1 MIDEDQQL
9 PSKSQQKR
17 EHLAVQTLAE
27 GLAGLSSSELEH
39 IPLSDELRDAVEEAS
54 GLKRGAL
61 QRQIRYIAKRLALE
75 DAKAVREALERLR
88 HGSREE
94 TARHHRIER
103 WRDRLLE
110 EGQEALS
117 EFLDAHPR
125 TDRQQLRQ
133 LIRTALAE
141 RQRGQPPKAFR
152 RLYAL
157 LREQVE

>member
-1 MIDEDQQL
+1 MVEDGEQL

-17 EHLAVQTLAE
+17 EHHALQDLAE
-27 GLAGLSSSELEH
+27 ALAGLSASELEQ
-39 IPLSDELRDAVEEAS
+39 IPLSDELRDAVEGAS

-61 QRQIRYIAKRLALE
+61 QRQVRYIAKRLATE
-75 DAKAVREALERLR
+75 DAKKVGEALERLR

-103 WRDRLLE
+103 WRDRLLD

-117 EFLDAHPR
+117 EFLDAHPQ

-133 LIRTALAE
+133 LMRNARLE
-141 RQRGQPPKAFR
+141 RERGQPPKAFR
-152 RLYAL
+152 KLYAL
-157 LREQVE
+157 IREQLD

>member
-1 MIDEDQQL
+1 MVDDNQDI

-17 EHLAVQTLAE
+17 EHHAVQSVAE
-27 GLAGLSSSELEH
+27 ALAGLSASELEH
-39 IPLSDELRDAVEEAS
+39 IPLSDELRDAVEGAS

-75 DAKAVREALERLR
+75 DAKAVAQALDRLR

-103 WRDRLLE
+103 WRERLLE
-110 EGQEALS
+110 EGQDALS
-117 EFLDAHPR
+117 EFLDAHHK

-133 LIRTALAE
+133 LIKNALSE
-141 RQRGQPPKAFR
+141 RERGQPPKAFR
-152 RLYAL
+152 KLYVL

>member
-1 MIDEDQQL
+1 MVDDNQEI

-17 EHLAVQTLAE
+17 EHHAVQTLAE
-27 GLAGLSSSELEH
+27 ALARLSASELEH
-39 IPLSDELRDAVEEAS
+39 IPLSDELREAVEGAF

-61 QRQIRYIAKRLALE
+61 QRQIRYIAKRLASE
-75 DAKAVREALERLR
+75 DTKKVGDALETLR

-103 WRDRLLE
+103 WRERLLE

-117 EFLDAHPR
+117 EFLDAHHE

-133 LIRTALAE
+133 LIKNALLE
-141 RQRGQPPKAFR
+141 RERGQPPRAFR
-152 RLYAL
+152 KLYAL
-157 LREQVE
+157 LRDQVE